1 MFARNVN
8 MAFRIW
14 VSGIGALAV
23 ALSGCATPNEGR
35 PNAAAQNAGNGP
47 AACMQINADNID
59 TNYGGTVA
67 EGAAIWGLVGA
78 AVGALAGAATGGG
91 RGAATGAAI
100 GAGAG
105 GAYGAVSG
113 VQTAEAKKRYAVQ
126 EAQLDCQIA
135 AAKADNEKLA
145 KLVTSMQ
152 AAVQQTEKKLA
163 DLESAYANKRMS
175 KEQAQKELASVDE
188 SAAQIKRSVDAMK
201 KRRDEYLQA
210 RDSTQNAANN
220 SLNTAELDK
229 QISDLNKQIASA
241 QSDLDRLMA
250 RRKVAQVG

>member
-1 MFARNVN
+1 

-14 VSGIGALAV
+14 MSGVGALAFV
-23 ALSGCATPNEGR
+23 LVGCTTPNEGR
-35 PNAAAQNAGNGP
+35 YGTTVTPSNGP

-78 AVGALAGAATGGG
+78 AVGALAGAATSNKKNRGS
-91 RGAATGAAI
+91 GAATGAAI

-105 GAYGAVSG
+105 LAYGSISG

-126 EAQLDCQIA
+126 EAQLDCQIT

-145 KLVTSMQ
+145 KMVTSMQ

-163 DLESAYANKRMS
+163 DLESAYANKRMT

-188 SAAQIKRSVDAMK
+188 SAAQIQRSVDAMK

-229 QISDLNKQIASA
+229 QISQLNSQIASA
-241 QSDLDRLMA
+241 ERDLNRLMA
-250 RRKVAQVG
+250 QRKVAQVG